1 MTFQSR
7 VTFSDR
13 DMAGTAVI
21 RSGGK
26 SVHISFSTP
35 YALIPKV
42 VVTADTFARYRVTA
56 KTGNG
61 FIIETESPVTEDTSF
76 DWIAL
81 AIDGANTAISLVDAE
96 TLPDD
101 TSTPEEIISPPETS
115 LSGSEIGTTPSP
127 ETTSDTTLAPEEIP
141 SSTGSDALESIEA
154 PTLPEDTTESL
165 PSEEILPVEPTP
177 EVTPPT
183 EEPTPEST
191 PVVSETPISE
201 TAS

>member
-81 AIDGANTAISLVDAE
+81 AIDGANTATSSADTEI
-96 TLPDD
+96 LPDD

-115 LSGSEIGTTPSP
+115 LSGSEISTAPSP
-127 ETTSDTTLAPEEIP
+127 DTTSDTPPAPEDIP
-141 SSTGSDALESIEA
+141 SSTGSDISENIETPITEEA
-154 PTLPEDTTESL
+154 SEDPV

-183 EEPTPEST
+183 EEPTPTIVET
-191 PVVSETPISE
+191 PVPE